1 MSKMKNFGKTSSKQ
15 ITLNKVISVV
25 VATVILLVVAK
36 YINARYVES
45 LIASIFLGQVLSFWV
60 YQSWKY

>member
-36 YINARYVES
+36 YLNTRYDES